1 MPLSISWPRP
11 ASAQRMIN
19 THTRTSKTSQKHA
32 LKSLAAHWRPPCTR
46 PFLHHLV
53 PATPRAVA
61 GRENEQK
68 GARFHTRIVRSPTG
82 SCVAP
87 LRAPSEKDA
96 LTQQTELVDPGTC
109 ATATGSLSG
118 APGQRAQARQEE
130 PTESGDDGPGQVGQ
144 LQQRHFLPLI
154 S

>member
-1 MPLSISWPRP
+1 ML
-11 ASAQRMIN
+11 
-19 THTRTSKTSQKHA
+19 
-32 LKSLAAHWRPPCTR
+32 
-46 PFLHHLV
+46 
-53 PATPRAVA
+53 
-61 GRENEQK
+61 
-68 GARFHTRIVRSPTG
+68 RSPTG

-96 LTQQTELVDPGTC
+96 MTQQTELVDPGTC

-144 LQQRHFLPLI
+144 LQQRHFLPLL

>member
-1 MPLSISWPRP
+1 M
-11 ASAQRMIN
+11 
-19 THTRTSKTSQKHA
+19 
-32 LKSLAAHWRPPCTR
+32 
-46 PFLHHLV
+46 
-53 PATPRAVA
+53 A

-87 LRAPSEKDA
+87 LRVPSEKDA
-96 LTQQTELVDPGTC
+96 MTQQTELVDPGTC
-109 ATATGSLSG
+109 ASATATGSLSG